1 MVDSASVDD
10 VNGAEVDVSTAD
22 DDAAALVGAVV
33 ETTSLVMMRG
43 TGELL
48 AGSTAVV
55 TLVVD

>member
-1 MVDSASVDD
+1 MDSASVDD